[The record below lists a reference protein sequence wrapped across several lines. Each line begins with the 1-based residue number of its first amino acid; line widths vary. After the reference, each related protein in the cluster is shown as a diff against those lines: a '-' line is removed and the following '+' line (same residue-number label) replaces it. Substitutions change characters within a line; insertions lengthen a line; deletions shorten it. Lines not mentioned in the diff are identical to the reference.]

1 MFLWMSQELIKLGA
15 QTPPRLG
22 SESSTDGIEETDLDL
37 LSASEDSFK
46 LRPIVIDGSN
56 VAMRY
61 TVVFKCIS
69 FILIFHFC

>member
-1 MFLWMSQELIKLGA
+1 MSQELIKLGA

-37 LSASEDSFK
+37 LSPSEDSFK

-56 VAMRY
+56 VAMR
-61 TVVFKCIS
+61 
-69 FILIFHFC
+69 